1 MSKSRQHQ
9 PVLAD
14 ATLFV
19 GYRWLA
25 WLAAGLVILWHDPVA
40 PRFTTLLIAAAIVN
54 LLATLLAQR
63 YIRLV
68 QRLPAVMSLDV
79 VYCITILF
87 MTGGWSGPM
96 ALYALSGIV
105 LPALLF
111 GWRGGL
117 MAGLLAV
124 SLNLAL
130 YLANGITPEQLI
142 SRNQQVE
149 LLFVMTAAPAF
160 GCIFPAVLEMVRHAI
175 AQREN
180 QRRKPRSPFEEPRVD
195 RSLDLDSINRV
206 LPRSREQDRRVP
218 ALPELQPVR
227 NTAVRTAEPNIEE
240 LRRVLCAPY
249 PQPTGDL
256 HELLNLLASRY
267 SGHSNLRTRVTV
279 LGRAR
284 AIGAAQQSVLLRL
297 LQEALLN
304 VQQHAHASKV
314 ELTLRYDALSVALLV
329 QDNGVG
335 LLDGTYERPGGVHAL
350 RAMHYRLAE
359 LGGRLD
365 VFETEGGGV
374 TVRATTPLE

>member
-1 MSKSRQHQ
+1 MSKFRQQ
-9 PVLAD
+9 YVLTD
-14 ATLFV
+14 AKLFV
-19 GYRWLA
+19 VYRWLA
-25 WLAAGLVILWHDPVA
+25 WLVAGITILWHDPVE
-40 PRFTTLLIAAAIVN
+40 PRYTTLLIIAAVVN
-54 LLATLLAQR
+54 VLATLLARR

-68 QRLPAVMSLDV
+68 QRLPALMSLDV
-79 VYCITILF
+79 VYCVTLLYITN
-87 MTGGWSGPM
+87 GWGGPM
-96 ALYALSGIV
+96 ALYALSGMV

-117 MAGLLAV
+117 MAGLLVV

-142 SRNQQVE
+142 KQNKQTE
-149 LLFVMTAAPAF
+149 LLLMMTVAPVF
-160 GCIFPAVLEMVRHAI
+160 GCFFPSVIELLRHGVT
-175 AQREN
+175 QRTS
-180 QRRKPRSPFEEPRVD
+180 RRRAPRSLFEEPRVD
-195 RSLDLDSINRV
+195 RAPDGDAVRFA
-206 LPRSREQDRRVP
+206 PHSREQERRAP
-218 ALPELQPVR
+218 MLPELQPAR

-240 LRRVLCAPY
+240 LRRVLCAPF
-249 PQPTGDL
+249 PQPVPDL
-256 HELLNLLASRY
+256 HELMNLLASRY
-267 SGHSNLRTRVTV
+267 NAHSGAKTRVTV

-284 AIGAAQQSVLLRL
+284 PMGSAQQSVLVRL
-297 LQEALLN
+297 LQESLLN

-335 LLDGTYERPGGVHAL
+335 LLDGTHDRPGGVHAL

-374 TVRATTPLE
+374 TVRATSPLE